1 MHVLIVEDERRIASF
16 VARGL
21 SREGYAVQAVA
32 DGDDALASAARQEPA
47 LVLLDVMLPG
57 RDGIAVLRELIQLKP
72 ALPVMMLSARSD
84 PETKVAALRAGAIDY
99 VSKPFSFDELL
110 ERVRIHLR
118 RSSEL
123 DPSVLSAHGVTL
135 ELRRRIADFG
145 DGPIH
150 LTDREA
156 LVLEYLMRH
165 ADEVVSRE
173 RLLSAIWGYSFDT
186 ETNTVDVCVRR
197 LRLKIG
203 HERIAT
209 IRGRGTSCAPERASR
224 AASCPSSGSA
234 CSAS

>member
-1 MHVLIVEDERRIASF
+1 VHVLIVEDERRIASF

-32 DGDDALASAARQEPA
+32 DGDGALASAARQEPA

-57 RDGIAVLRELIQLKP
+57 RDGIAVLRELMALKP
-72 ALPVMMLSARSD
+72 TLPVMMLSARSD

-99 VSKPFSFDELL
+99 VAKPFSFDELL

-123 DPSVLSAHGVTL
+123 DPSVLTCHGVTL
-135 ELRRRIADFG
+135 ELRRRLADFG
-145 DGPIH
+145 EGPIH

-165 ADEVVSRE
+165 SDEVVSRE

-203 HERIAT
+203 HDRIAT
-209 IRGRGTSCAPERASR
+209 IRGAGYQLCA
-224 AASCPSSGSA
+224 
-234 CSAS
+234 

>member
-21 SREGYAVQAVA
+21 SREGYAVQAVV
-32 DGDDALASAARQEPA
+32 DGDGALASAARQEPA

-57 RDGIAVLRELIQLKP
+57 RDGIAVLRELLTLKP
-72 ALPVMMLSARSD
+72 TLPVMMLSARSD

-99 VSKPFSFDELL
+99 VAKPFSFDELL
-110 ERVRIHLR
+110 ERMRIHLR

-123 DPSVLSAHGVTL
+123 DPSVLTAHGVTL
-135 ELRRRIADFG
+135 ELRRRLADFG

-209 IRGRGTSCAPERASR
+209 IRGAGYQLCA
-224 AASCPSSGSA
+224 
-234 CSAS
+234 

>member
-1 MHVLIVEDERRIASF
+1 VHVLIVEDERRIASF

-21 SREGYAVQAVA
+21 AREGYGVQVAA
-32 DGDDALASAARQEPA
+32 DGDEALAMVARQVPA

-57 RDGIAVLRELIQLKP
+57 RDGIAVLRDLVGKLSS
-72 ALPVMMLSARSD
+72 LPVMMLSARSD

-99 VSKPFSFDELL
+99 VAKPFSFDELL

-118 RSSEL
+118 RSSGL
-123 DPSVLSAHGVTL
+123 DANTLSARDLTL
-135 ELRRRIADFG
+135 DLRKRSVDFG
-145 DGPIH
+145 QGSVN

-165 ADEVVSRE
+165 PDEVVSRE
-173 RLLSAIWGYSFDT
+173 RLLSAVWGYSFDT

-203 HERIAT
+203 HDRIAT
-209 IRGRGTSCAPERASR
+209 VRG
-224 AASCPSSGSA
+224 SGYQL
-234 CSAS
+234 CV

>member
-1 MHVLIVEDERRIASF
+1 LIVEDERRIASF

-21 SREGYAVQAVA
+21 SREGYAVHAVA
-32 DGDDALASAARQEPA
+32 DGEGAVASVARDAPSI
-47 LVLLDVMLPG
+47 VLLDVMLPG
-57 RDGIAVLRELIQLKP
+57 RDGLAILRDLMVTNP
-72 ALPVMMLSARSD
+72 GLPVMMLSARSD

-99 VSKPFSFDELL
+99 VAKPFSFDELL

-123 DPSVLSAHGVTL
+123 DPTVLTAQDVTL
-135 ELRRRIADFG
+135 DLRRRLVDFG
-145 DGPIH
+145 DGPVH

-203 HERIAT
+203 HDRIAT
-209 IRGRGTSCAPERASR
+209 IRGAGYQLCA
-224 AASCPSSGSA
+224 
-234 CSAS
+234 

>member
-1 MHVLIVEDERRIASF
+1 VHVLIVEDERRIASF

-57 RDGIAVLRELIQLKP
+57 RDGIAILRELMALKP

-99 VSKPFSFDELL
+99 VAKPFSFDELL

-135 ELRRRIADFG
+135 ELRRRLADFG

-203 HERIAT
+203 HDRIAT
-209 IRGRGTSCAPERASR
+209 VRGAGYQLCA
-224 AASCPSSGSA
+224 
-234 CSAS
+234 

>member
-57 RDGIAVLRELIQLKP
+57 RDGIAILRELMALKP

-99 VSKPFSFDELL
+99 VAKPFSFDELL

-135 ELRRRIADFG
+135 ELRRRLADFG

-203 HERIAT
+203 HDRIAT
-209 IRGRGTSCAPERASR
+209 IRGAGYQLCA
-224 AASCPSSGSA
+224 
-234 CSAS
+234 

>member
-1 MHVLIVEDERRIASF
+1 MA
-16 VARGL
+16 
-21 SREGYAVQAVA
+21 
-32 DGDDALASAARQEPA
+32 
-47 LVLLDVMLPG
+47 M
-57 RDGIAVLRELIQLKP
+57 KP

-84 PETKVAALRAGAIDY
+84 PETKVAALRAGAVDY
-99 VSKPFSFDELL
+99 VAKPFSFDELL

-123 DPSVLSAHGVTL
+123 DASVLTSRGVTL
-135 ELRRRIADFG
+135 ELRRRLADFG

-203 HERIAT
+203 HDRIAT
-209 IRGRGTSCAPERASR
+209 IRGAGYQLCA
-224 AASCPSSGSA
+224 
-234 CSAS
+234 

>member
-32 DGDDALASAARQEPA
+32 DGAAALASAGREAPA

-57 RDGIAVLRELIQLKP
+57 RDGIAVLRDLIALLP
-72 ALPVMMLSARSD
+72 SLPVMMLSARSD

-99 VSKPFSFDELL
+99 VAKPFSFDELL

-118 RSSEL
+118 RASEL
-123 DPSVLSAHGVTL
+123 DPTVLSANGVTL
-135 ELRRRIADFG
+135 DLRKRVADFG
-145 DGPIH
+145 DGPVQ

-156 LVLEYLMRH
+156 LVLEYLIRH

-203 HERIAT
+203 HDRIAT
-209 IRGRGTSCAPERASR
+209 IRGAGYQLCA
-224 AASCPSSGSA
+224 
-234 CSAS
+234 

>member
-1 MHVLIVEDERRIASF
+1 VHVLIVEDERRIASF

-21 SREGYAVQAVA
+21 TREGYTVQAVA
-32 DGDDALASAARQEPA
+32 DGDAALASVARQEPA

-57 RDGIAVLRELIQLKP
+57 RDGVAVLRELMQLKP
-72 ALPVMMLSARSD
+72 ELPVMMLSARSD
-84 PETKVAALRAGAIDY
+84 PEIKVSALRAGAIDY
-99 VSKPFSFDELL
+99 VAKPFSFDELL

-118 RSSEL
+118 RSSQL
-123 DPSVLSAHGVTL
+123 DPSVLTAEGITL
-135 ELRRRIADFG
+135 ELRRRLVDFG

-165 ADEVVSRE
+165 LDEVVSRE

-209 IRGRGTSCAPERASR
+209 IRGAGYQLCA
-224 AASCPSSGSA
+224 
-234 CSAS
+234 

>member
-1 MHVLIVEDERRIASF
+1 VHVLIVEDERRIASF

-32 DGDDALASAARQEPA
+32 DGDGALASAARHEPA

-57 RDGIAVLRELIQLKP
+57 RDGIAVLRELIALKP
-72 ALPVMMLSARSD
+72 SLPVMMLSARSD

-99 VSKPFSFDELL
+99 VAKPFSFDELL

-135 ELRRRIADFG
+135 ELRRRLADFG

-203 HERIAT
+203 HDRIAT
-209 IRGRGTSCAPERASR
+209 IRGAGYQLCA
-224 AASCPSSGSA
+224 
-234 CSAS
+234 

>member
-32 DGDDALASAARQEPA
+32 DGAAALASAGREAPA

-57 RDGIAVLRELIQLKP
+57 RDGIAVLRDLIAMFP
-72 ALPVMMLSARSD
+72 SLPVMMLSARSD
-84 PETKVAALRAGAIDY
+84 PETKVTALRAGAIDY
-99 VSKPFSFDELL
+99 VAKPFSFDELL

-118 RSSEL
+118 RSAEL
-123 DPSVLSAHGVTL
+123 DPTVLSAHGVTL
-135 ELRRRIADFG
+135 ELRRRLADFG
-145 DGPIH
+145 DGPVH

-203 HERIAT
+203 HDRIAT
-209 IRGRGTSCAPERASR
+209 IRGAGYQLCA
-224 AASCPSSGSA
+224 
-234 CSAS
+234 

>member
-1 MHVLIVEDERRIASF
+1 VHVLIVEDERRIASF

-57 RDGIAVLRELIQLKP
+57 RDDIAVLRELMALKP
-72 ALPVMMLSARSD
+72 SLPVMMLSARSD

-99 VSKPFSFDELL
+99 VAKPFSFDELL

-123 DPSVLSAHGVTL
+123 DPSVLTAHGVTL
-135 ELRRRIADFG
+135 ELRRRLADFG

-209 IRGRGTSCAPERASR
+209 IRGAGYQLCA
-224 AASCPSSGSA
+224 
-234 CSAS
+234 

>member
-1 MHVLIVEDERRIASF
+1 LIVEDERRIASF

-32 DGDDALASAARQEPA
+32 DGDGALTSAARQEPA

-57 RDGIAVLRELIQLKP
+57 RDGIAVLRELIALKP

-99 VSKPFSFDELL
+99 VAKPFSFDELL

-123 DPSVLSAHGVTL
+123 NPTVLTAHGVTL
-135 ELRRRIADFG
+135 ELRRRHADFG
-145 DGPIH
+145 DGPVH

-203 HERIAT
+203 HDRIAT
-209 IRGRGTSCAPERASR
+209 IRGAGYQLCA
-224 AASCPSSGSA
+224 
-234 CSAS
+234 

>member
-1 MHVLIVEDERRIASF
+1 VHVLIVEDERRIASF

-32 DGDDALASAARQEPA
+32 DGDGALASAAREEPA

-57 RDGIAVLRELIQLKP
+57 RDGIAVLRELMAMKP

-84 PETKVAALRAGAIDY
+84 PETKVAALRAGAVDY
-99 VSKPFSFDELL
+99 VAKPFSFDELL

-123 DPSVLSAHGVTL
+123 DASVLTSRGVTL
-135 ELRRRIADFG
+135 ELRRRLADFG

-203 HERIAT
+203 HDRIAT
-209 IRGRGTSCAPERASR
+209 IRGAGYQLCA
-224 AASCPSSGSA
+224 
-234 CSAS
+234 

>member
-1 MHVLIVEDERRIASF
+1 LIVEDERRIASF

-21 SREGYAVQAVA
+21 SREGYAVQAVV
-32 DGDDALASAARQEPA
+32 DGDGALASAARQEPA

-57 RDGIAVLRELIQLKP
+57 RDGIAVLRELLTLKP
-72 ALPVMMLSARSD
+72 TLPVMMLSARSD

-99 VSKPFSFDELL
+99 VAKPFSFDELL
-110 ERVRIHLR
+110 ERMRIHLR

-123 DPSVLSAHGVTL
+123 DPSVLTAHGVTL
-135 ELRRRIADFG
+135 ELRRRLADFG

-209 IRGRGTSCAPERASR
+209 IRGAGYQLCA
-224 AASCPSSGSA
+224 
-234 CSAS
+234 

>member
-21 SREGYAVQAVA
+21 SREGYTVQAAA
-32 DGDDALASAARQEPA
+32 DGDGALASVARQEPA

-57 RDGIAVLRELIQLKP
+57 RDGITVLGELQQLKP
-72 ALPVMMLSARSD
+72 GLPVMMLSARSD

-118 RSSEL
+118 RASQL
-123 DPSVLSAHGVTL
+123 DPSVLTADGITL
-135 ELRRRIADFG
+135 ELRRRLVDFG
-145 DGPIH
+145 DGPIR

-165 ADEVVSRE
+165 LDEVVSRE

-203 HERIAT
+203 HDRIAT
-209 IRGRGTSCAPERASR
+209 IRGAGYQLCA
-224 AASCPSSGSA
+224 
-234 CSAS
+234 

>member
-1 MHVLIVEDERRIASF
+1 VHVLIVEDERRIASF

-21 SREGYAVQAVA
+21 SREGYTVQAAA
-32 DGDDALASAARQEPA
+32 DGDEALASVARQEPA

-57 RDGIAVLRELIQLKP
+57 RDGIAVLRELQQLKP
-72 ALPVMMLSARSD
+72 GLPVMMLSARSD
-84 PETKVAALRAGAIDY
+84 PETKVSALRAGAIDY

-118 RSSEL
+118 RSSQL
-123 DPSVLSAHGVTL
+123 DPSVLTAEGITL
-135 ELRRRIADFG
+135 ELRRRLVDFG
-145 DGPIH
+145 DGPIR

-165 ADEVVSRE
+165 LDEVVSRE

-203 HERIAT
+203 HDRIAT
-209 IRGRGTSCAPERASR
+209 IRGAGYQLCA
-224 AASCPSSGSA
+224 
-234 CSAS
+234 

>member
-1 MHVLIVEDERRIASF
+1 VHVLIVEDERRIASF

-32 DGDDALASAARQEPA
+32 DGTAALASAGREAPA

-57 RDGIAVLRELIQLKP
+57 RDGIAVLRDLIAMFP
-72 ALPVMMLSARSD
+72 SLPVMMLSARSD

-99 VSKPFSFDELL
+99 VAKPFSFDELL

-118 RSSEL
+118 RSAEL
-123 DPSVLSAHGVTL
+123 DPTVLSAHGVTL
-135 ELRRRIADFG
+135 ELRRRLADFG
-145 DGPIH
+145 DGPVH

-203 HERIAT
+203 HDRIAT
-209 IRGRGTSCAPERASR
+209 IRGAGYQLCA
-224 AASCPSSGSA
+224 
-234 CSAS
+234 

>member
-1 MHVLIVEDERRIASF
+1 VHVLIVEDERRIASF

-32 DGDDALASAARQEPA
+32 DGDGALASAARQEPA

-57 RDGIAVLRELIQLKP
+57 RDGIAVLRELIDIKP
-72 ALPVMMLSARSD
+72 GLPVMMLSARSD

-99 VSKPFSFDELL
+99 VAKPFSFDELL

-123 DPSVLSAHGVTL
+123 DPSVLTAHGVTL
-135 ELRRRIADFG
+135 ELRRRLADFG
-145 DGPIH
+145 EGPIH

-203 HERIAT
+203 HDRIAT
-209 IRGRGTSCAPERASR
+209 IRGAGYQLCA
-224 AASCPSSGSA
+224 
-234 CSAS
+234 

>member
-1 MHVLIVEDERRIASF
+1 VHVLIVEDERRIASF

-32 DGDDALASAARQEPA
+32 DGAAALASAGREAPA

-57 RDGIAVLRELIQLKP
+57 RDGIAVLRDLIALLP
-72 ALPVMMLSARSD
+72 SLPVMMLSARSD

-99 VSKPFSFDELL
+99 VAKPFSFDELL

-118 RSSEL
+118 RASEL
-123 DPSVLSAHGVTL
+123 DPTVLSAHGVTL
-135 ELRRRIADFG
+135 DLRKRVADFG
-145 DGPIH
+145 DGPVQ

-203 HERIAT
+203 HDRIAT
-209 IRGRGTSCAPERASR
+209 IRGAGYQLCA
-224 AASCPSSGSA
+224 
-234 CSAS
+234 

>member
-1 MHVLIVEDERRIASF
+1 VHVLIVEDERRIASF

-21 SREGYAVQAVA
+21 TREGYTVQAAA
-32 DGDDALASAARQEPA
+32 DGDGALASVGRQEPA

-57 RDGIAVLRELIQLKP
+57 RDGIAVLRELQQLKP
-72 ALPVMMLSARSD
+72 ELPVIMLSARSD
-84 PETKVAALRAGAIDY
+84 PETKVSALRAGAIDY

-118 RSSEL
+118 RSSQL
-123 DPSVLSAHGVTL
+123 DPSVLTTEGITL
-135 ELRRRIADFG
+135 ELRRRLVDFG
-145 DGPIH
+145 DGPIR

-165 ADEVVSRE
+165 LDEVVSRE

-203 HERIAT
+203 HDRIAT
-209 IRGRGTSCAPERASR
+209 IRGAGYQLCA
-224 AASCPSSGSA
+224 
-234 CSAS
+234 

>member
-32 DGDDALASAARQEPA
+32 DGSAALASAAREAPA

-57 RDGIAVLRELIQLKP
+57 RDGIAVLRDLIAMAP
-72 ALPVMMLSARSD
+72 GLPVMMLSARSD

-99 VSKPFSFDELL
+99 VAKPFSFDELL

-118 RSSEL
+118 RSAEL
-123 DPSVLSAHGVTL
+123 DPTVLSAHGVTL
-135 ELRRRIADFG
+135 ELRRRLADFG
-145 DGPIH
+145 DGPVH

-203 HERIAT
+203 HDRIAT
-209 IRGRGTSCAPERASR
+209 IRGAGYQLCA
-224 AASCPSSGSA
+224 
-234 CSAS
+234 

>member
-32 DGDDALASAARQEPA
+32 DGDGALASAARQEPA

-57 RDGIAVLRELIQLKP
+57 RDGIAVLRELMAMKP
-72 ALPVMMLSARSD
+72 SLPVMMLSARSD

-99 VSKPFSFDELL
+99 VAKPFSFDELL
-110 ERVRIHLR
+110 ERIRIHLR

-123 DPSVLSAHGVTL
+123 DTGTLRAQGVTL
-135 ELRRRIADFG
+135 EMRRRLADFG
-145 DGPIH
+145 EGPVQ

-173 RLLSAIWGYSFDT
+173 RLLSAVWGYSFDT

-203 HERIAT
+203 HDRIAT
-209 IRGRGTSCAPERASR
+209 IRGAGYQLCA
-224 AASCPSSGSA
+224 
-234 CSAS
+234 

>member
-1 MHVLIVEDERRIASF
+1 VHVLIVEDERRIASF

-32 DGDDALASAARQEPA
+32 DGDGALASAARQEPA

-57 RDGIAVLRELIQLKP
+57 RDGIAVLRELVALKP
-72 ALPVMMLSARSD
+72 SLPVMMLSARSD

-99 VSKPFSFDELL
+99 VAKPFSFDELL

-123 DPSVLSAHGVTL
+123 DPSVLLAHGVTL
-135 ELRRRIADFG
+135 ELRRRLADFG

-203 HERIAT
+203 HDRIAT
-209 IRGRGTSCAPERASR
+209 IRGAGYQLCA
-224 AASCPSSGSA
+224 
-234 CSAS
+234 

>member
-1 MHVLIVEDERRIASF
+1 VHVLIVEDERRIASF

-21 SREGYAVQAVA
+21 AREGYGVQLATDGDEAVA
-32 DGDDALASAARQEPA
+32 SVARQEPA

-57 RDGIAVLRELIQLKP
+57 RDGIVVLRELVAML
-72 ALPVMMLSARSD
+72 ACLPVMMLSARSD

-99 VSKPFSFDELL
+99 VAKPFSFDELL

-118 RSSEL
+118 RSSGI
-123 DPSVLSAHGVTL
+123 DPTVLTSRGVTL
-135 ELRRRIADFG
+135 ELRRRLADFG
-145 DGPIH
+145 DGPVS

-165 ADEVVSRE
+165 PDEVVSRE
-173 RLLSAIWGYSFDT
+173 RLLSAVWGYSFDT

-203 HERIAT
+203 HARIST
-209 IRGRGTSCAPERASR
+209 VRGAGYQLCA
-224 AASCPSSGSA
+224 
-234 CSAS
+234 

>member
-1 MHVLIVEDERRIASF
+1 MYVLIVEDERRIASF

-21 SREGYAVQAVA
+21 SREGYAVRAVA
-32 DGDDALASAARQEPA
+32 DGADALAAAANEQPS

-57 RDGIAVLRELIQLKP
+57 RDGIAVLRDLMVMQP
-72 ALPVMMLSARSD
+72 SLPVMMLSARSD
-84 PETKVAALRAGAIDY
+84 PETKVAALRAGAVDY
-99 VSKPFSFDELL
+99 VAKPFSFDELL

-118 RSSEL
+118 RSAEL
-123 DPSVLSAHGVTL
+123 DPTILTACGVKL
-135 ELRRRIADFG
+135 DLRKRLAEFG
-145 DGPIH
+145 GGPVQ

-165 ADEVVSRE
+165 EDEIVSRQ

-203 HERIAT
+203 HDRIMT
-209 IRGRGTSCAPERASR
+209 VRGTGYQLCA
-224 AASCPSSGSA
+224 
-234 CSAS
+234 